1 MDSIKFLF
9 LLLVAITTIVVIF
22 TLSSIS
28 FKVQEASAKCATS
41 ISGVW
46 KGNDGGTYY
55 ISQKGRAVYWF
66 GAQQPIREGTGFS
79 NVFEGQFSS
88 SDGISGKWADVPYG
102 KARGNGDISLRCSQN
117 GITDVLTRE
126 SASGG
131 FGGSSWTKP
140 ADLAKTTFE
149 WRNIQKGDCTLTT
162 GFLNLFSNGAAIWHA
177 DVISSSSGD
186 SWVNQRISFKD
197 VNGNEVFAF
206 PKFSSPT
213 LKGGPVPFA
222 TGPGPEENK
231 NRVWNVPTLQ
241 FPPNLF
247 NIIKSASLSSSC

>member
-1 MDSIKFLF
+1 VDSIKYLF
-9 LLLVAITTIVVIF
+9 LSLFVIVIIVVIF
-22 TLSSIS
+22 TVSPIS
-28 FKVQEASAKCATS
+28 FKVQEVGAICASDVTGKWTS
-41 ISGVW
+41 
-46 KGNDGGTYY
+46 NDGGTYY
-55 ISQKGRAVYWF
+55 ISQKGRDVYWF

-79 NVFEGQFSS
+79 NVFEGQRLSQ
-88 SDGISGKWADVPYG
+88 DGISGKWADVPYG
-102 KARGNGDISLRCSQN
+102 KTSGSGDISLRCSQN

-126 SASGG
+126 SATGG

-149 WRNIQKGDCTLTT
+149 WRNIQRGDCTLTT
-162 GFLNLFSNGAAIWHA
+162 GFLNLFSNGVAIWHA

-213 LKGGPVPFA
+213 LSQGPPPFA

-231 NRVWNVPTLQ
+231 NRMWNVATLQ
-241 FPPNLF
+241 FPSNLF
-247 NIIKSASLSSSC
+247 NSIESASLSSSC